1 MAGKILRNPTAPAA
15 FPRARTALEQRFCS
29 ACTKKE
35 VNKGAQVNE
44 KKNKYKGIFLS
55 AVEQCLWL
63 LGRRSRSSVRAREGA
78 GARAPLW
85 G

>member
-44 KKNKYKGIFLS
+44 KKNKYTGIFLY
-55 AVEQCLWL
+55 AV
-63 LGRRSRSSVRAREGA
+63 
-78 GARAPLW
+78 
-85 G
+85 